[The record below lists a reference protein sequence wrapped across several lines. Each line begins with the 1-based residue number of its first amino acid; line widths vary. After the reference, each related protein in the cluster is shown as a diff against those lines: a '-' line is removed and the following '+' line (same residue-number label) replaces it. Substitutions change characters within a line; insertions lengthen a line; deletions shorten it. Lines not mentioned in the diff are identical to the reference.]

1 MSGLPHDPKLTK
13 LSRWCLPDPWDTFV
27 AASCSYFCFGGPF
40 VVAGAALIPFLFVLP
55 VVFAWWIVA
64 EGAWLVRR
72 RYLRQ
77 RHETFTPAPDNP
89 ARRKQ
94 MERMLLMKDDVIP
107 DFREFLREWFRG
119 ADPRLIRRENVREFV
134 RYGFYGGMDGPL
146 GQAEEEEIEWWIGE
160 VEHTWGIAFEP
171 GRTDGLKFMAHMREP
186 LRVFHQPLLYY
197 AYSHCAE
204 SLAGLVLRC
213 WGFTWH
219 KCGDNGVTYWL
230 RLGSKPLRT
239 PSRTPSPGL
248 TPSSSYEAF
257 LNDTA
262 NGDTAGDG
270 ALNGSNGVNGVNDPN
285 DSPPIERQ
293 FRGEPCSVC
302 GGVDNRT
309 PKYQGG
315 WIKRTIFRRGG
326 GGWGDN
332 RKCFAGCAPRRAR
345 LSDGTRL
352 MTREND
358 ATTPTWAPTPAPAPT
373 PLVFLHGL
381 GIGLPPYLWTVAHA
395 LRARAD
401 RPIALVCLPEI
412 SMRAVTRVPSPDD
425 LVDAVENLCRRH
437 ALQRPCLLGHSF
449 GSFLVARACQRSKVA
464 AVVMIDP
471 VSSCLMLPAVVSRVM
486 YQLDDR
492 WRELIG
498 RESAGM
504 EAVDPEAKRALGL
517 SRRGAGGVF
526 SRNVSVRD
534 KAELVT
540 RYLFTLAR
548 DWFVVKELSATV
560 ALCRQFWWFQV
571 CAFAEDLPEKT
582 LMVLQSY
589 DAILDAE
596 RIARHALH
604 RESADVLWVEGFSH
618 GEILGPQGFEARK
631 QLLEF
636 IQNLDGK

>member
-1 MSGLPHDPKLTK
+1 
-13 LSRWCLPDPWDTFV
+13 
-27 AASCSYFCFGGPF
+27 
-40 VVAGAALIPFLFVLP
+40 
-55 VVFAWWIVA
+55 
-64 EGAWLVRR
+64 
-72 RYLRQ
+72 
-77 RHETFTPAPDNP
+77 
-89 ARRKQ
+89 

-146 GQAEEEEIEWWIGE
+146 GQTEEEEIEWWIGE

-219 KCGDNGVTYWL
+219 KCGDTGVTYWL

-332 RKCFAGCAPRRAR
+332 RKCFAGCAPRAAPRDSLKLSQKGATSALRGRTSQGCRCLTRAVRTPSAWPTPPRGRLPR
-345 LSDGTRL
+345 LSPLR
-352 MTREND
+352 
-358 ATTPTWAPTPAPAPT
+358 TP
-373 PLVFLHGL
+373 
-381 GIGLPPYLWTVAHA
+381 
-395 LRARAD
+395 
-401 RPIALVCLPEI
+401 
-412 SMRAVTRVPSPDD
+412 S
-425 LVDAVENLCRRH
+425 
-437 ALQRPCLLGHSF
+437 
-449 GSFLVARACQRSKVA
+449 
-464 AVVMIDP
+464 
-471 VSSCLMLPAVVSRVM
+471 
-486 YQLDDR
+486 
-492 WRELIG
+492 
-498 RESAGM
+498 
-504 EAVDPEAKRALGL
+504 
-517 SRRGAGGVF
+517 
-526 SRNVSVRD
+526 
-534 KAELVT
+534 
-540 RYLFTLAR
+540 
-548 DWFVVKELSATV
+548 
-560 ALCRQFWWFQV
+560 
-571 CAFAEDLPEKT
+571 
-582 LMVLQSY
+582 
-589 DAILDAE
+589 
-596 RIARHALH
+596 LH
-604 RESADVLWVEGFSH
+604 RGSH
-618 GEILGPQGFEARK
+618 GTPPGES
-631 QLLEF
+631 
-636 IQNLDGK
+636 

>member
-219 KCGDNGVTYWL
+219 KCGDTGVTYWL

-239 PSRTPSPGL
+239 PST
-248 TPSSSYEAF
+248 
-257 LNDTA
+257 
-262 NGDTAGDG
+262 
-270 ALNGSNGVNGVNDPN
+270 
-285 DSPPIERQ
+285 
-293 FRGEPCSVC
+293 
-302 GGVDNRT
+302 
-309 PKYQGG
+309 
-315 WIKRTIFRRGG
+315 
-326 GGWGDN
+326 
-332 RKCFAGCAPRRAR
+332 
-345 LSDGTRL
+345 
-352 MTREND
+352 
-358 ATTPTWAPTPAPAPT
+358 
-373 PLVFLHGL
+373 
-381 GIGLPPYLWTVAHA
+381 
-395 LRARAD
+395 
-401 RPIALVCLPEI
+401 
-412 SMRAVTRVPSPDD
+412 
-425 LVDAVENLCRRH
+425 DAVAGAN
-437 ALQRPCLLGHSF
+437 A
-449 GSFLVARACQRSKVA
+449 
-464 AVVMIDP
+464 
-471 VSSCLMLPAVVSRVM
+471 
-486 YQLDDR
+486 
-492 WRELIG
+492 ELIV
-498 RESAGM
+498 RS
-504 EAVDPEAKRALGL
+504 VPERYRQRGY
-517 SRRGAGGVF
+517 RRC
-526 SRNVSVRD
+526 
-534 KAELVT
+534 T
-540 RYLFTLAR
+540 
-548 DWFVVKELSATV
+548 
-560 ALCRQFWWFQV
+560 
-571 CAFAEDLPEKT
+571 
-582 LMVLQSY
+582 
-589 DAILDAE
+589 
-596 RIARHALH
+596 
-604 RESADVLWVEGFSH
+604 
-618 GEILGPQGFEARK
+618 
-631 QLLEF
+631 
-636 IQNLDGK
+636 

>member
-219 KCGDNGVTYWL
+219 KCGDTGVTYWL

-262 NGDTAGDG
+262 NGDTA
-270 ALNGSNGVNGVNDPN
+270 
-285 DSPPIERQ
+285 
-293 FRGEPCSVC
+293 
-302 GGVDNRT
+302 
-309 PKYQGG
+309 
-315 WIKRTIFRRGG
+315 
-326 GGWGDN
+326 
-332 RKCFAGCAPRRAR
+332 
-345 LSDGTRL
+345 
-352 MTREND
+352 
-358 ATTPTWAPTPAPAPT
+358 
-373 PLVFLHGL
+373 
-381 GIGLPPYLWTVAHA
+381 
-395 LRARAD
+395 
-401 RPIALVCLPEI
+401 
-412 SMRAVTRVPSPDD
+412 DD
-425 LVDAVENLCRRH
+425 
-437 ALQRPCLLGHSF
+437 
-449 GSFLVARACQRSKVA
+449 
-464 AVVMIDP
+464 
-471 VSSCLMLPAVVSRVM
+471 
-486 YQLDDR
+486 
-492 WRELIG
+492 
-498 RESAGM
+498 
-504 EAVDPEAKRALGL
+504 
-517 SRRGAGGVF
+517 
-526 SRNVSVRD
+526 
-534 KAELVT
+534 
-540 RYLFTLAR
+540 
-548 DWFVVKELSATV
+548 
-560 ALCRQFWWFQV
+560 
-571 CAFAEDLPEKT
+571 
-582 LMVLQSY
+582 
-589 DAILDAE
+589 
-596 RIARHALH
+596 
-604 RESADVLWVEGFSH
+604 
-618 GEILGPQGFEARK
+618 
-631 QLLEF
+631 
-636 IQNLDGK
+636 

>member
-219 KCGDNGVTYWL
+219 KCGDTGVTYWL

-262 NGDTAGDG
+262 NGDTADNL
-270 ALNGSNGVNGVNDPN
+270 ANGERNGVNGVHDPN

-332 RKCFAGCAPRRAR
+332 RKCFAGCAP
-345 LSDGTRL
+345 
-352 MTREND
+352 
-358 ATTPTWAPTPAPAPT
+358 
-373 PLVFLHGL
+373 
-381 GIGLPPYLWTVAHA
+381 
-395 LRARAD
+395 
-401 RPIALVCLPEI
+401 
-412 SMRAVTRVPSPDD
+412 
-425 LVDAVENLCRRH
+425 
-437 ALQRPCLLGHSF
+437 
-449 GSFLVARACQRSKVA
+449 
-464 AVVMIDP
+464 
-471 VSSCLMLPAVVSRVM
+471 
-486 YQLDDR
+486 
-492 WRELIG
+492 
-498 RESAGM
+498 
-504 EAVDPEAKRALGL
+504 
-517 SRRGAGGVF
+517 
-526 SRNVSVRD
+526 
-534 KAELVT
+534 
-540 RYLFTLAR
+540 
-548 DWFVVKELSATV
+548 
-560 ALCRQFWWFQV
+560 
-571 CAFAEDLPEKT
+571 
-582 LMVLQSY
+582 
-589 DAILDAE
+589 
-596 RIARHALH
+596 
-604 RESADVLWVEGFSH
+604 
-618 GEILGPQGFEARK
+618 
-631 QLLEF
+631 
-636 IQNLDGK
+636 